1 MKAAID
7 SIQMINFK
15 SFRRALIP
23 LPPGLIAITGPNGSG
38 KSNILDAIAFVMG
51 WRAKRLRAPKIEHL
65 VRKGSQSGYVAL
77 TINNSSEKLKISRE
91 VRSNG
96 ESVYRINGKRSSASE
111 AFDLLSELGFV
122 TDRYA
127 FVTQGD
133 ITSIVEM
140 SPKDRAHLLEEISG
154 VAEYDEKK
162 AKALE
167 ELSKVDQS
175 LREVMVILRERERE
189 LNKAL
194 REIRIL
200 EERKKLEERLR
211 GIRKYILLNQL
222 EEARKQLEYIENLEI
237 KGNFDEI
244 DSLRKQL
251 ELKEAELRKL
261 EDLVRES
268 PVRRRKQLESDIS
281 SLKRQ
286 KRALEE
292 AINAKKEGLSVL
304 VKERVIPKI
313 VEEDPSF
320 LGMVSQLIAPLDGY
334 EIPYL
339 AVGGSRLNDI
349 VVKDLEGAKRIARKL
364 RKYKG
369 RFRIIPMDV
378 IRPRDLPNIEG
389 SSGPLY
395 KFLRYDER
403 FESLAKLV
411 FNAILVKDLEYIR
424 RDLIGRAKFVTMEG
438 EILEREGSLLAGKPE
453 RDIER
458 INKIRRDLSSLEE
471 ELKNLIDE
479 IGKKEKEI
487 SSLPAE
493 DPNIDRLKAL
503 REAVS
508 RLRKEYEGALSR
520 RRQYLAKMEEISEK
534 KGMLKEKVKSLESE
548 LKRMGNVDPLKVED
562 PLGEMASIQ
571 TKLRIIGPA
580 NLRAGEEYEVRKE
593 EYESIK
599 RKYEEFSKRKEEI
612 VELMKRIDK
621 ERESIIAETLR
632 KLSEAFDQ
640 EIRIIFGGGNGS
652 LELTDKG
659 LEMRIKLPEKKPVS
673 IDSLSGGEKSLSAI
687 AFILAAQKLRPSPL
701 YIFDEA
707 DSMLDGVNCK
717 RYAKALKEL
726 SKEAQVIVISL
737 KKETL
742 EEADHLIGVT
752 MKDGQSKIVAISKE
766 AAS

>member
-1 MKAAID
+1 MKATID

-38 KSNILDAIAFVMG
+38 KSNILDAIAFAMG
-51 WRAKRLRAPKIEHL
+51 WRAKRLRASRVEHL
-65 VRKGSQSGYVAL
+65 IRKGSRSGYVAL
-77 TINNSSEKLKISRE
+77 TINNSSEKLKLVRE
-91 VRSNG
+91 IRPNG

-111 AFDLLSELGFV
+111 AFDLLCELGFV
-122 TDRYA
+122 TDKYA
-127 FVTQGD
+127 FITQGD

-140 SPKDRAHLLEEISG
+140 SPRDRVRLLEEISG
-154 VAEYDEKK
+154 VAEYDEKRS
-162 AKALE
+162 KALE

-189 LNKAL
+189 LKKVL
-194 REIRIL
+194 IEIKTL
-200 EERKKLEERLR
+200 EERRELEKRLR
-211 GIRKYILLNQL
+211 GIKKYLILNQL
-222 EEARKQLEYIENLEI
+222 EESRSQLEYIENLEI
-237 KGNFDEI
+237 KGNFDDIE
-244 DSLRKQL
+244 SLRKEL
-251 ELKEAELRKL
+251 ELKEAELRNL

-268 PVRRRKQLESDIS
+268 PARKRRQLEVDIS
-281 SLKRQ
+281 SLERQ

-304 VKERVIPKI
+304 VREKTLPKI

-320 LGMVSQLIAPLDGY
+320 LGIVSQLIMPLDGY

-349 VVKDLEGAKRIARKL
+349 VVRDLEGAKRIAKKL

-378 IRPRDLPNIEG
+378 IKPRDPPNIEG
-389 SSGPLY
+389 SLGPLY
-395 KFLRYDER
+395 TYLKYDER

-411 FNAILVKDLEYIR
+411 FNAILVNDLDDVSK
-424 RDLIGRAKFVTMEG
+424 DLIGRAKFVTMEG
-438 EILEREGSLLAGKPE
+438 EIFEREGSLLAGKPE

-458 INKIRRDLSSLEE
+458 INKIKKDLSSLEE
-471 ELKNLIDE
+471 ELKDLLVE
-479 IGKKEKEI
+479 ISRKKEEI
-487 SSLPAE
+487 SRLPVE
-493 DPNIDRLKAL
+493 DPNLDKLKVL
-503 REAVS
+503 REDVS
-508 RLRKEYEGALSR
+508 HLRREYEDALSR
-520 RRQYLAKMEEISEK
+520 RRRYLAKMEEISEK
-534 KGMLKEKVKSLESE
+534 KGVLKEKVKSLESE
-548 LKRMGNVDPLKVED
+548 LSRMSDVDPLPVAD
-562 PLGEMASIQ
+562 PLGEIASIQ

-580 NLRAGEEYEVRKE
+580 NPRAEEEYKIRKE

-599 RKYEEFSKRKEEI
+599 KKYEEFSKRKEEI
-612 VELMKRIDK
+612 LELIRRIDK
-621 ERESIIAETLR
+621 ERESVVAETLR
-632 KLSEAFDQ
+632 RLSEAFDQ
-640 EIRIIFGGGNGS
+640 EIKIIFGGGGGS
-652 LELTDKG
+652 LELTSKG
-659 LEMRIKLPEKKPVS
+659 LEMRIKLPDKEYVS

-707 DSMLDGVNCK
+707 DSMLDGINCK